1 MGNCS
6 NITNTQTVTLA
17 SGTLTSGFCHND
29 LQTTYE
35 EFISK
40 TTGALGGNMAA
51 FTAGD
56 DTPASGDQDKLWM
69 KQDASTCVPEG
80 WHWYNGSSSAW
91 EAVSTPLSTVGS
103 GAIGE
108 VLYHNG
114 TSWVVLSAGTDGQ
127 HLKSKGAAAPEWADV
142 DTGSHHYYISRSTM
156 ASGSGGTDVSATSVS
171 LSTEVAAAAS
181 ATGWT
186 PSVAIV
192 ELYSDVTTS
201 PTSNAYCTLKVGND
215 SSMSR
220 YAYVKA
226 LNVNGDRDD
235 AANTSSPTNQATVPL
250 GGSSGSETLHY
261 SVDVEIGHDAN
272 WKWDLVG
279 FVK

>member
-6 NITNTQTVTLA
+6 NISNTQTVTLA

-35 EFISK
+35 EFTSK

-80 WHWYNGSSSAW
+80 WHWYNGSTTDW
-91 EAVSTPLSTVGS
+91 ELAPVPLAALADGAVGT
-103 GAIGE
+103 

-142 DTGSHHYYISRSTM
+142 DTGSHHYYITRSTM
-156 ASGSGGTDVSATSVS
+156 ASGSGGSDVSATSVS

-192 ELYSDVTTS
+192 ELYSDVSTS
-201 PTSNAYCTLKVGND
+201 PTGDSHCILKVGND

-220 YAYVKA
+220 YAYVEA
-226 LNVNGDRDD
+226 RNRNGSRND
-235 AANTSSPTNQATVPL
+235 AANTSSPTNQASVPL

-261 SVDVEIGHDAN
+261 SVDTTIGLSAN